1 MIKLLISARSEDVQE
16 LRKLPIRPYHGNCSM
31 TSDFSLANSDVDNHV
46 EENLKVITDAQ
57 LKGKVA
63 YRSSSQASSGS
74 EVPPIYDIN
83 GYVWTY
89 RCAEVFIIK

>member
-1 MIKLLISARSEDVQE
+1 MSSEFV
-16 LRKLPIRPYHGNCSM
+16 
-31 TSDFSLANSDVDNHV
+31 FANSDVENHV
-46 EENLKVITDAQ
+46 EESFKVITDAQ

-74 EVPPIYDIN
+74 EALQIYDIN

-89 RCAEVFIIK
+89 RCAEIFVIK